1 MGIYSPQM
9 LNSFKDCPAKYFY
22 RYVKNIP
29 MPQLESSFV
38 VGKNIHAIAAYYL
51 KGEDISIFNLSEKEA
66 AMWDRLKKSPYF
78 NLKTEKV
85 EHNISIKIDNDWIG
99 GRLDALV
106 KNTDD
111 EYFILDYKTG
121 EIPQDAK
128 YNFQTI
134 VYLLCCDKLVKEYKS
149 LNFVYISVKTGE
161 EEVIEFSQDLKTQY
175 ESMVKDTLI
184 EIKKLSEPNPV
195 HNKKCS
201 NCLYSKICV

>member
-66 AMWDRLKKSPYF
+66 AMWDRLKNSPYF

-134 VYLLCCDKLVKEYKS
+134 VYLLCCDKLLKEYKS

-161 EEVIEFSQDLKTQY
+161 EEVIEFSSDLKTKY
-175 ESMVKDTLI
+175 ESMVKDILT
-184 EIKKLSEPNPV
+184 EIKKHSEPNRVPG
-195 HNKKCS
+195 KKCE

>member
-9 LNSFKDCPAKYFY
+9 LNSFKDCPSKYFY

-121 EIPQDAK
+121 SIPKNAK
-128 YNFQTI
+128 YDFQTMI
-134 VYLLCCDKLVKEYKS
+134 YILAVKEFFKTEKV
-149 LNFVYISVKTGE
+149 NFIYIDLKNKDEVKVTYTPELGE
-161 EEVIEFSQDLKTQY
+161 EYKKALLATADKINNNDLP
-175 ESMVKDTLI
+175 D
-184 EIKKLSEPNPV
+184 KKLDCTCE
-195 HNKKCS
+195 
-201 NCLYSKICV
+201 YSSVCF